1 MAYIKKTVRAGRTIE
16 VIKYHDRAHGRKG
29 GKREKRKGPTSPR
42 QALSNAQR
50 REQRLRWLLNE
61 NFEDGDLF
69 LTIVYIRRMGE
80 EPISPEKMKE
90 NFNRFIRKLRA
101 EYRKR
106 GKELKWVHSM
116 EIGSRGARHHHIVL
130 NYMDV
135 RLIMQ
140 VWYEAVPDPEEG
152 KGSAFHPNPL
162 NTDGQYG
169 KVAAYMMKQTAQ
181 KLDDEDRLQGKAYS
195 CSRNL
200 RKPKVEKEVVGAS
213 TFRKEPKPLKG
224 YYIEK
229 GSIIRSQDGD
239 GYDYLAYRMIQ
250 IGQKGGPNFE
260 SVDFSAACRD
270 RCGPADVG
278 DRGGPKNRS
287 RAKR

>member
-1 MAYIKKTVRAGRTIE
+1 MAYIKKTVKAGRTIE

-80 EPISPEKMKE
+80 DPISPEKMKD
-90 NFNRFIRKLRA
+90 NFNRFIRKLRV

-116 EIGSRGARHHHIVL
+116 EIGSRGARHHHIVM

-135 RLIMQ
+135 RLIMK

-213 TFRKEPKPLKG
+213 TFRKEPAPIKG

-250 IGQKGGPNFE
+250 IGAKGGPNLD
-260 SVDFSAACRD
+260 SVDFSSGGIPHD
-270 RCGPADVG
+270 RVAHTAGGKAD
-278 DRGGPKNRS
+278 RRS
-287 RAKR
+287 KKQ

>member
-1 MAYIKKTVRAGRTIE
+1 MAYIKKTVKAGRTIE

-42 QALSNAQR
+42 QAISNAQR

-90 NFNRFIRKLRA
+90 NFNRFIRKLRV

-135 RLIMQ
+135 RLIMK

-181 KLDDEDRLQGKAYS
+181 KLGDEDRLQGKAYS

-213 TFRKEPKPLKG
+213 TFRKEPAPIKG

-250 IGQKGGPNFE
+250 IGAKGGPNLD
-260 SVDFSAACRD
+260 SVDFSSGGIPHD
-270 RCGPADVG
+270 RVVHSA
-278 DRGGPKNRS
+278 GGKANGRS
-287 RAKR
+287 KKQ

>member
-1 MAYIKKTVRAGRTIE
+1 MAYIKKTVKAGRTIE

-90 NFNRFIRKLRA
+90 NFNRFIRKLRV

-135 RLIMQ
+135 RLIMK

-213 TFRKEPKPLKG
+213 TFRKEPAPIKG

-250 IGQKGGPNFE
+250 IGAKGGPNLD
-260 SVDFSAACRD
+260 SVDFSSGGIPHD
-270 RCGPADVG
+270 RVVHSAGGKAD
-278 DRGGPKNRS
+278 RRS
-287 RAKR
+287 KKQ

>member
-90 NFNRFIRKLRA
+90 NFNRFIRKLRV

-135 RLIMQ
+135 RLIMK

-169 KVAAYMMKQTAQ
+169 KVAAYMMKQTAR

-213 TFRKEPKPLKG
+213 TFRKEPAPIKG

-250 IGQKGGPNFE
+250 IGAKGGPNLD
-260 SVDFSAACRD
+260 SVDFSSGGIPHD
-270 RCGPADVG
+270 RVVHTAGGKAD
-278 DRGGPKNRS
+278 RRS
-287 RAKR
+287 KKQ